1 MSVLKYD
8 FKTTYIRVRILGI
21 SIHIPFNKCYRQVI
35 KYILS
40 KRMSHKIAK
49 IKNKQKIRVG
59 FLVSEQSKWGYQSVY
74 NAFKQDSRYEP
85 VVLITKLLSQHN
97 GEGGN
102 YKNIYDCYKAYKNI
116 GLNVELAYD
125 EKNHKYIPLNKLNID
140 IVFYQQPWE
149 LDNSQHPLNVSKY
162 AITGYMAYGFELIE
176 DKISYMESF
185 HRWLDL
191 FFTPSQQ
198 TSDYLTSIAKD
209 VSNVYISG
217 YPKIDAYFDVVK
229 KNPQKPVVIY
239 APHHSFEKDGL
250 NMATFQWN
258 GLDIL
263 KLAQST
269 ADKIDWVFKPHPRF
283 KHAVIINNIMSQ
295 REIEEYYKTWESF
308 GRIYEGGDYIN
319 MFANSA
325 AMITDC
331 CSFLAEYLPSEHP
344 VLHLINPSGLFNSV
358 GKSFINSYYQIY
370 NSYELKNEFNRV
382 VIDGDDYKKSERL
395 SKIPIVFDK
404 KQNAGRNIFNKINNT
419 ILNK

>member
-1 MSVLKYD
+1 M
-8 FKTTYIRVRILGI
+8 ILLQY
-21 SIHIPFNKCYRQVI
+21 K
-35 KYILS
+35 L
-40 KRMSHKIAK
+40 
-49 IKNKQKIRVG
+49 KQKYMSLYLFGKSICHLHFYSFLYRFFVKRTLASRMRRKLKKITHSKKVRVG
-59 FLVSEQSKWGYQSVY
+59 FLVSEQSKWGYASVYDAFAKSKKFEPVILVTKLTLEHLGQKSYYKTEKDCY
-74 NAFKQDSRYEP
+74 NAFKNMGY
-85 VVLITKLLSQHN
+85 
-97 GEGGN
+97 
-102 YKNIYDCYKAYKNI
+102 
-116 GLNVELAYD
+116 NVELAYD

-149 LDNSQHPLNVSKY
+149 LDDSQHPLNVSKY
-162 AITGYMAYGFELIE
+162 AITGYMAYGFELVE
-176 DKISYMESF
+176 DKILYMESF
-185 HRWLDL
+185 HRWLDF

-229 KNPQKPVVIY
+229 KKPKKPVVIY

-295 REIEEYYKTWESF
+295 SEIEEYYKTWESF

-319 MFANSA
+319 MFANST

-404 KQNAGRNIFNKINNT
+404 KQKSGKNIFNIVTKG
-419 ILNK
+419 L